1 VFAKEPV
8 PSIILTF
15 DIAIY
20 GASANRLAHAFLF
33 DHSIAADISNRTARH
48 HEKIQLFN
56 CLDTRR
62 EKHKKYLDSLTKN

>member
-1 VFAKEPV
+1 
-8 PSIILTF
+8 
-15 DIAIY
+15 